1 LYYSNIFIYLY
12 QQVQTTKTNKMNKA
26 TNYKIEVLNGGKL
39 FCVSDDYNMYGSY
52 YKTRKGAEKQLD
64 KVLKMTGAK

>member
-1 LYYSNIFIYLY
+1 
-12 QQVQTTKTNKMNKA
+12 MNKA
-26 TNYKIEVLNGGKL
+26 TDYKIEVLNGGKL

-64 KVLKMTGAK
+64 KVLKIYPHLTKLKKSKKS

>member
-1 LYYSNIFIYLY
+1 
-12 QQVQTTKTNKMNKA
+12 MNKA